1 MSELYNAWTGHLVR
15 LRAVEPG
22 DWERFAAFDQDSEG
36 QRRGY
41 HLTLPRS
48 AQRAQA
54 WAKEQA
60 ERQPDPANDNY
71 SWAIEVIA
79 RGDIDGDG
87 EGVAGHLN
95 VHGADRLNANFEYGI
110 TLGADHRGK
119 GYAADALKI
128 LLRHYFDELRYHRVS
143 GIVYAF
149 NEPSQCFHEKFGF
162 TLEGRLREYHY
173 SAGLLLDVLWYGMT
187 SPQFLALYP
196 EFRTGRHPGVY
207 PPQPPLAER

>member
-15 LRAVEPG
+15 LCAVEPG

-36 QRRGY
+36 QRLGY
-41 HLTLPRS
+41 YVPLPRS
-48 AQRAQA
+48 AHRAQQ

-60 ERQPDPANDNY
+60 ERQSDPAQADNY
-71 SWAIEVIA
+71 GWAIEAIA
-79 RGDIDGDG
+79 GG

-110 TLGADHRGK
+110 NLGPEHRGK

-128 LLRHYFDELRYHRVS
+128 LLRQYFDELRYHRVS

-149 NEPSQCFHEKFGF
+149 NEPSQRFHEKFGF
-162 TLEGRLREYHY
+162 ALEGRLREYHY
-173 SAGLLLDVLWYGMT
+173 SAGQLHDVLWYGMT
-187 SPQFLALYP
+187 APQFWALYP
-196 EFRTGRHPGVY
+196 ELRTGPHPGVY
-207 PPQPPLAER
+207 PPPQVPSTEGAD